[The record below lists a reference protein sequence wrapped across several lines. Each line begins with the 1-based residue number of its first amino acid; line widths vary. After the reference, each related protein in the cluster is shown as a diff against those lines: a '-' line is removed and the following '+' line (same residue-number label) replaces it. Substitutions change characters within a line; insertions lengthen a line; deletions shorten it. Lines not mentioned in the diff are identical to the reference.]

1 MLDPSLLLPDPLT
14 PEALERRYRELRSD
28 TERAAFK
35 QAIEARYAQEPDNLL
50 LAAWHARLMW
60 SEEKAPSRPIAW
72 TWAVPLAILNGLLLW
87 VFSDD
92 RLGLRLPGETYIFM
106 PAIILYWMP
115 VSAAVMLL
123 YLAAAGEKAWRRAA
137 LGIGSLVA
145 GGLYV
150 YAAYTHM
157 AYKPATKQY
166 LILMALHLPVLALV
180 ALGFYLLFGRDR
192 PEERFA
198 LLVKML
204 EGVFLAGIFV
214 LVAGVL
220 VSISGGLF
228 TLFSVDFPDWLM
240 RLALVGG
247 GGMVPILVA
256 AMVYDPTRP
265 PSAQPFDEGL
275 GKVMRLVLQVALPVS
290 LLVLVVYVALIPF
303 HAREPLYNRDALIV
317 YTAMLFGVMAL
328 LLGVTPVREQAGTPW
343 VHRGMLA
350 LVVLALLVGGYALY
364 ALLYRTWRGMLTPNR
379 LAFVGWDVLNVG
391 LLAWLLVALI
401 RKEEGTGWVRRVQ
414 RVFARGAGGYALW
427 ALLMLLTIP
436 WAFGRPPGGAY
447 AHLPPAVQ
455 EAIYGRGYP
464 ILLKCYESPHI
475 YLLERGQKRW
485 IKDIPTFEAEG
496 FRWDDV
502 RMVSCEALRQIPD
515 GPPIPPGAGPPPTLP

>member
-1 MLDPSLLLPDPLT
+1 MADRSSLLPDPLD
-14 PEALERRYRELRSD
+14 PEALERRYRELRTD
-28 TERAAFK
+28 AERAAFK
-35 QAIEARYAQEPDNLL
+35 QAIEARYAREPDNLL
-50 LAAWHARLMW
+50 LAAWHARLSW
-60 SEEKAPSRPIAW
+60 PEEAPPSRPIAW
-72 TWAVPLAILNGLLLW
+72 AWAVPLAVLNGLILWLL
-87 VFSDD
+87 SDD
-92 RLGLRLPGETYIFM
+92 RLGLRLPGENYPFM
-106 PAIILYWMP
+106 PAIMLYWMP
-115 VSAAVMLL
+115 VSVGAMLI
-123 YLAAAGEKAWRRAA
+123 YLAAAGERAWRRAA
-137 LGIGSLVA
+137 LGIA
-145 GGLYV
+145 GLLGVGLYA
-150 YAAYTHM
+150 YAAYSHM
-157 AYKPATKQY
+157 VYKPATKQY
-166 LILMALHLPVLALV
+166 LILMALHLPVIALV

-204 EGVFLAGIFV
+204 EGLFLAGIFA

-220 VSISGGLF
+220 ASISGGLF
-228 TLFSVDFPDWLM
+228 TLFSVDFPEWLM
-240 RLALVGG
+240 RLALIGG
-247 GGMVPILVA
+247 GGIIPVLVA
-256 AMVYDPTRP
+256 ATVYDPTRP

-275 GKVMRLVLQVALPVS
+275 GKAMRLVLQVALPIS
-290 LLVLVVYVALIPF
+290 LLVLLVYVALIPF

-328 LLGVTPVREQAGTPW
+328 LLGVTPVREEEGTPW
-343 VHRGMLA
+343 LRRGMLA
-350 LVVLALLVGGYALY
+350 LVALALLVGVYALY

-391 LLAWLLVALI
+391 LLAWLLGALV
-401 RKEEGTGWVRRVQ
+401 RKGGEMGWVRRVQ
-414 RVFARGAGGYALW
+414 RVFARGAAWYALW
-427 ALLMLLTIP
+427 ALLMVLTIP

-447 AHLPPAVQ
+447 SHLPPAVH

-502 RMVSCEALRQIPD
+502 RMVPCDALRQIPD
-515 GPPIPPGAGPPPTLP
+515 GPPIPPDAGPPPKLP